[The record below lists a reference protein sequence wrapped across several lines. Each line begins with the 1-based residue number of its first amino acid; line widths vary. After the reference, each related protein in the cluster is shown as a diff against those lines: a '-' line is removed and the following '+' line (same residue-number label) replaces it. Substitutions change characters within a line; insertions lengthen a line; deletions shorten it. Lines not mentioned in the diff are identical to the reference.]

1 MSDIHETLLNNFDE
15 ARDMGMGTNEA
26 MTWAKEKTH
35 GYVDKKETK
44 MRISDRVEVLQNNV
58 AELQQQLTEANIRIV
73 ELIAENKNKQE
84 ALLDVSRILKGGATN
99 MKKKRD
105 PSWKW
110 LRELGHKIVL
120 AKKGKKEYTRKVKHK
135 KEIE

>member
-1 MSDIHETLLNNFDE
+1 MRATERIAIQDSELATL
-15 ARDMGMGTNEA
+15 R
-26 MTWAKEKTH
+26 K
-35 GYVDKKETK
+35 
-44 MRISDRVEVLQNNV
+44 NV
-58 AELQQQLTEANIRIV
+58 GELQQQLTEANIRIV
-73 ELIAENKNKQE
+73 ELIADNKNKQE

-120 AKKGKKEYTRKVKHK
+120 AKKGKREYTRKVKHK
-135 KEIE
+135 KGKE

>member
-135 KEIE
+135 KEIG

>member
-1 MSDIHETLLNNFDE
+1 MRATERIAIQDSELATL
-15 ARDMGMGTNEA
+15 R
-26 MTWAKEKTH
+26 K
-35 GYVDKKETK
+35 
-44 MRISDRVEVLQNNV
+44 NV
-58 AELQQQLTEANIRIV
+58 SELQQQLTEANIRIA
-73 ELIAENKNKQE
+73 ELIVENKNKQQ
-84 ALLDVSRILKGGATN
+84 ALLNVVKILKGGLTG

-120 AKKGKKEYTRKVKHK
+120 AKKGKREYTRKVKHK

>member
-58 AELQQQLTEANIRIV
+58 AELQQQLAEANIRIA

-120 AKKGKKEYTRKVKHK
+120 AKKGKREYTRKVKHK

>member
-1 MSDIHETLLNNFDE
+1 MGSMRATERIAIQDSELATL
-15 ARDMGMGTNEA
+15 R
-26 MTWAKEKTH
+26 K
-35 GYVDKKETK
+35 
-44 MRISDRVEVLQNNV
+44 NV

-73 ELIAENKNKQE
+73 ELIADNKNKQE

-120 AKKGKKEYTRKVKHK
+120 AKKGKREYTRKVKHK
-135 KEIE
+135 KGKE

>member
-1 MSDIHETLLNNFDE
+1 MRATERIAIQDSELATL
-15 ARDMGMGTNEA
+15 R
-26 MTWAKEKTH
+26 K
-35 GYVDKKETK
+35 
-44 MRISDRVEVLQNNV
+44 NV
-58 AELQQQLTEANIRIV
+58 GELQQQLTEANIRIV

-120 AKKGKKEYTRKVKHK
+120 AKKGKREYTRKVKHK
-135 KEIE
+135 KGKE

>member
-1 MSDIHETLLNNFDE
+1 MRATERIAIQDSELATL
-15 ARDMGMGTNEA
+15 R
-26 MTWAKEKTH
+26 K
-35 GYVDKKETK
+35 
-44 MRISDRVEVLQNNV
+44 NV
-58 AELQQQLTEANIRIV
+58 VELQQQLANANIRIA
-73 ELIAENKNKQE
+73 ELIADNKNKQE
-84 ALLDVSRILKGGATN
+84 ALLDVSRILKGGVTN
-99 MKKKRD
+99 MEKKRD

>member
-1 MSDIHETLLNNFDE
+1 MRATERIAIQDSELATL
-15 ARDMGMGTNEA
+15 R
-26 MTWAKEKTH
+26 K
-35 GYVDKKETK
+35 
-44 MRISDRVEVLQNNV
+44 NV
-58 AELQQQLTEANIRIV
+58 VELQQQLANANIRIA
-73 ELIAENKNKQE
+73 ELIADNKNKQE

-99 MKKKRD
+99 MKKKKRD

>member
-1 MSDIHETLLNNFDE
+1 MEMGSMRAAERIAIQDSELATL
-15 ARDMGMGTNEA
+15 R
-26 MTWAKEKTH
+26 K
-35 GYVDKKETK
+35 
-44 MRISDRVEVLQNNV
+44 NV
-58 AELQQQLTEANIRIV
+58 VELQQQLANANIRIA
-73 ELIAENKNKQE
+73 ELIADNKNKQE

-99 MKKKRD
+99 MEKKRD

-120 AKKGKKEYTRKVKHK
+120 AKKGKREYTRKVKHK

>member
-1 MSDIHETLLNNFDE
+1 MRATERIAIQDSELATL
-15 ARDMGMGTNEA
+15 R
-26 MTWAKEKTH
+26 K
-35 GYVDKKETK
+35 
-44 MRISDRVEVLQNNV
+44 NV
-58 AELQQQLTEANIRIV
+58 VELQQQLANANIRIA
-73 ELIAENKNKQE
+73 ELIADNKNKQE

-99 MKKKRD
+99 MEKKRD

-135 KEIE
+135 KEIV

>member
-1 MSDIHETLLNNFDE
+1 MGSMRAIERIAIQDSELATL
-15 ARDMGMGTNEA
+15 R
-26 MTWAKEKTH
+26 K
-35 GYVDKKETK
+35 
-44 MRISDRVEVLQNNV
+44 NV
-58 AELQQQLTEANIRIV
+58 VELQQQLANANIRIV

-120 AKKGKKEYTRKVKHK
+120 AKKGKREYTRKVKHK
-135 KEIE
+135 KGKE